1 MLSTPGIHSQL
12 RIYRWTERKDV
23 KRFERRWLL
32 DVTVDIQ
39 NMTIERVE

>member
-1 MLSTPGIHSQL
+1 MWRDIMLSTL
-12 RIYRWTERKDV
+12 AYRWRERKDV